1 MKFTQP
7 VSMQCSEEQYNR
19 DLRESL
25 LAMGYNERNI
35 SNFSSYPMLVTNQGG
50 GNSRLANLDYFN
62 KLSYGRY
69 FIEGYN
75 PELFLAL
82 AGMTDSEIGNVGE
95 WWTCF
100 NHDSSGFKKGISYKQ
115 ISNHIEHGLSL
126 LDEENEPNGRTNA
139 RLNFEKATKE
149 ELINQFTITKM
160 KTITVNKT
168 DAKKLYDLACDNW
181 KRKMDEYLKPFMFQD
196 TIDFSEGLVKEMQ
209 LACTPEQLPVFKE
222 IFGDLDKNAFVGKF
236 DGNEIQSTAIKL
248 FGKNKVKIT
257 RDSAY
262 DIDRAD
268 LSGRSLYFTS
278 DVEVITHKTPNGGT
292 IIEVKNK

>member
-1 MKFTQP
+1 
-7 VSMQCSEEQYNR
+7 
-19 DLRESL
+19 
-25 LAMGYNERNI
+25 
-35 SNFSSYPMLVTNQGG
+35 MLVTNQGG

-139 RLNFEKATKE
+139 RLSFRKATKE

-209 LACTPEQLPVFKE
+209 LACTPVQLPVFKE